1 MLEKFSGFDW
11 DDGNRA
17 KCEKH
22 GVSIAEIENLFE
34 RPVLVLPDETH
45 SRAEERV
52 RAIARTDAGR
62 YVFMVFT
69 LRELSGEFLIRPI
82 SARYMH
88 SKEVRDLEKDHP
100 EFRDR

>member
-1 MLEKFSGFDW
+1 MTEIVP
-11 DDGNRA
+11 
-17 KCEKH
+17 CEKH
-22 GVSIAEIENLFE
+22 GVSIAEIESLFE

-45 SRAEERV
+45 SQAEERV
-52 RAIARTDAGR
+52 RAIGRTDTGR

-69 LRELSGEFLIRPI
+69 RRELNAEFLIRPI

-88 SKEVRDLEKDHP
+88 SKEVRHFEKDNP